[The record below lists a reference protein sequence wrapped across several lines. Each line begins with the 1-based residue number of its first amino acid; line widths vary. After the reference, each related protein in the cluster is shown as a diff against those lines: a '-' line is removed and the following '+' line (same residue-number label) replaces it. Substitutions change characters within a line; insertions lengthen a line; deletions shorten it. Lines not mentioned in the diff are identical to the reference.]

1 MRLLGDGGA
10 TNVDV
15 QTDWPTCMV
24 GRVLVTGANG
34 HLANTLVR
42 NLLEHGYTVRG
53 TVRDLS
59 DPARTAHLHAHAKA
73 LGCPERLDL
82 VEADVLDADPW
93 PALLEGMDG
102 LFHTA
107 TVFSLSGDAETILS
121 TANLGT
127 EHLMRGAAVAG
138 VPRIVY
144 TSSTAAVGST
154 PKGRTKTEED
164 WQPEEGTPYTV
175 AKTQGEQRLWRLVE
189 ELDLDVRVI
198 NPSAILG
205 GGFVR
210 PTPSIDYFP
219 DLLAGAWPI
228 APPIPMAFVHVED
241 VAEAHRRAFELE
253 EASGRFLLAPHSG
266 LTMAD
271 LSRTARRLRPTSG
284 APKRA
289 LPRMLMPVAVLVDW
303 LGGLRGRERRLTRS
317 VVRGYMRGDA
327 RYDSTKAEQVLGMT
341 WRSFDA
347 CVEDTIAAFEERR
360 P

>member
-1 MRLLGDGGA
+1 MGPRNMG
-10 TNVDV
+10 
-15 QTDWPTCMV
+15 

-59 DPARTAHLHAHAKA
+59 DLSRTAHLHAHAEA
-73 LGCPERLDL
+73 LGCPERLEL

-93 PALLEGMDG
+93 PNLLKGMDG

-107 TVFSLSGDAETILS
+107 TVFSLSGDAETIIT

-127 EHLMRGAAVAG
+127 EHLLRGAAAAG

-154 PKGRTKTEED
+154 PKGRIKTEED
-164 WQPEEGTPYTV
+164 WQPEEGMPYTV
-175 AKTQGEQRLWRLVE
+175 AKTQGERRLWRLAD
-189 ELDLDVRVI
+189 ELNLDVRVI

-210 PTPSIDYFP
+210 PTPSVDYFP
-219 DLLAGAWPI
+219 DLLGGAWPI

-241 VAEAHRRAFELE
+241 VAEAHRRCFEID

-271 LSRTARRLRPTSG
+271 LARTARRLRPSSG
-284 APKRA
+284 APTRA
-289 LPRMLMPVAVLVDW
+289 LPRMLMPAAVVFDW
-303 LGGLRGRERRLTRS
+303 FGGLRGKERRLTRS

-327 RYDSTKAEQVLGMT
+327 CYDSSKAEQVLGMT
-341 WRSFDA
+341 WRSFDT
-347 CVEDTIAAFEERR
+347 CVEDTVSAFEGRQS
-360 P
+360 

>member
-1 MRLLGDGGA
+1 MRHLNDGGA

-15 QTDWPTCMV
+15 QTDWPKRMP

-42 NLLEHGYTVRG
+42 NLLDHGYTVRG

-189 ELDLDVRVI
+189 ELNLDVRVI

-219 DLLAGAWPI
+219 DLLGGAWPI

-241 VAEAHRRAFELE
+241 VAEAPLLRTRR
-253 EASGRFLLAPHSG
+253 G
-266 LTMAD
+266 
-271 LSRTARRLRPTSG
+271 LRPLPAR
-284 APKRA
+284 APQW
-289 LPRMLMPVAVLVDW
+289 PHHGGPGPDGTPVASDV
-303 LGGLRGRERRLTRS
+303 GGPEACL
-317 VVRGYMRGDA
+317 A
-327 RYDSTKAEQVLGMT
+327 AHA
-341 WRSFDA
+341 DA
-347 CVEDTIAAFEERR
+347 CSRACGLAWR
-360 P
+360 PARP